1 MKSPDVI
8 IIGAGVIG
16 CSLAY
21 ELAKAGR
28 SVLVIEK
35 TRIGAEASG
44 AAAGMLSAQ
53 LSHAEGSLS
62 PSFFRLLLE
71 GRSLFPA
78 TVAELKQETGIDTGF
93 KESGILY
100 LLFSKNQLRAARP
113 RVRWQ
118 QKHSLPVEWLQPHQV
133 RQKEPAVDRPIL
145 GAYYFPKDAQVDNIN
160 LTRAYAKG
168 AQKQGARF
176 LQGHT
181 VNRLLIEKRKA
192 MGVRT
197 ASGKIYRAPI
207 IVNTCGAWAG
217 FDRALP
223 FRVPVFPVK
232 GQILTFKFRKLPF
245 QTPVISPDAAYCV
258 PRERNRLLVGTTAE
272 FRRADK
278 KVTRKGIRQILSS
291 VSKFTSCL
299 EGQKVYEQW
308 AGLRPCAPDHLPIL
322 GKTSIR
328 GLYIAT
334 GHFRDGI
341 LLAPITAKLMA
352 EFIVSGKS
360 SISLTPFSLVRFLK

>member
-16 CSLAY
+16 CSLAF
-21 ELAKAGR
+21 ELAKRGR

-35 TRIGAEASG
+35 SKVGAEASS

-53 LSHAEGSLS
+53 LSHAEGNLS

-78 TVAELKQETGIDTGF
+78 TAAELKQETGIDIEF
-93 KESGILY
+93 KDSGILY
-100 LLFSKNQLRAARP
+100 LLFSKNQFRAARP

-118 QKHSLPVEWLQPHQV
+118 QKHSLPVEWLDPYQV

-145 GAYYFPKDAQVDNIN
+145 GAYYFPKDAQVDNVN
-160 LTRAYAKG
+160 LTLAYAKAARKRG
-168 AQKQGARF
+168 VRF
-176 LQGHT
+176 LPGHT
-181 VNRLLIEKRKA
+181 VSRVLIEKGGA
-192 MGVRT
+192 VGVRT
-197 ASGKIYRAPI
+197 TSGRICRAPV
-207 IVNTCGAWAG
+207 IVNACGAWAG

-232 GQILTFKFRKLPF
+232 GQILTFKFRELPF
-245 QTPVISPDAAYCV
+245 QTPVVSPDAAYCV
-258 PRERNRLLVGTTAE
+258 PRGGNRLLVGTTAE
-272 FRRADK
+272 FRRSDK

-299 EGQKVYEQW
+299 EGHQVYGQW

-322 GKTSIR
+322 GKTPIK
-328 GLYIAT
+328 GLYAAT

-352 EFIVSGKS
+352 ELIVSGKS
-360 SISLTPFSLVRFLK
+360 SISLTPFSLARLLK

>member
-1 MKSPDVI
+1 MRPSTDVI
-8 IIGAGVIG
+8 IIGAGIIG
-16 CSLAY
+16 CAIGY
-21 ELAKAGR
+21 ELAKHGR

-35 TRIGAEASG
+35 GKIGAEASS

-78 TVAELKQETGIDTGF
+78 TVAALKQETGIDMGF
-93 KESGILY
+93 KETGVLY

-118 QKHSLPVEWLQPHQV
+118 RKHSLPVEWLEPHQV

-145 GAYYFPKDAQVDNIN
+145 GAYYFPKDAQVDNVN
-160 LTRAYAKG
+160 LTRAYAKA
-168 AQKQGARF
+168 AQKRGVRF
-176 LQGHT
+176 LLGHT
-181 VNRLLIEKRKA
+181 VSRVLIEKGKA
-192 MGVRT
+192 VGART
-197 ASGKIYRAPI
+197 TSGRICRAPAV
-207 IVNTCGAWAG
+207 VNACGAWAG
-217 FDRALP
+217 FDKALP

-232 GQILTFKFRKLPF
+232 GQILTFKFRGLPF
-245 QTPVISPDAAYCV
+245 QTPVVSPDAAYCV

-272 FRRADK
+272 FRRSDK

-299 EGQKVYEQW
+299 EGHQAYEQW

-322 GKTSIR
+322 GKTPVK
-328 GLYIAT
+328 GLYLAT

-341 LLAPITAKLMA
+341 LLGPMTAKLMA
-352 EFIVSGKS
+352 EMVLTGKTPER
-360 SISLTPFSLVRFLK
+360 LKPFSIRRFL